1 MHTHNSIMNPSSRV
15 FIRGLDMELAGV
27 LITDTDESRRPST
40 KRTIAKSLVSLQL
53 SEIFRS

>member
-27 LITDTDESRRPST
+27 SITDTDESRRPST
-40 KRTIAKSLVSLQL
+40 KQTIAKSLVSLQL